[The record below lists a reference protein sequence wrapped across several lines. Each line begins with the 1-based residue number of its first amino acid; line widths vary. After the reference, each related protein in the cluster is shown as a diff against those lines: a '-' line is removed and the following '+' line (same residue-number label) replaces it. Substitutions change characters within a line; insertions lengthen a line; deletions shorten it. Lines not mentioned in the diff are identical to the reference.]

1 VAGVLDSVNQRT
13 QLVGQNRLELLLFR
27 LTGSQVFG
35 INVFKVKEVLQCP
48 KLATLPKSNPVVRGV
63 AHIRGG
69 TIPVLDL
76 GMATGLRAVS
86 ETDLD
91 DHFIIITEYNRK
103 TQGFLVAGV
112 ERIVNLNWEE
122 IHPPPKGSGRENY
135 LTAVTEID
143 NKLVEILDVE
153 KILAEVSPMDDSVKE
168 ETLADHDIQGFNQHK
183 ILVVDDSVVARKQV
197 RNCLMAIGAEVV
209 LHNDGKAAYDHL
221 REITSDG
228 SSAADHYSMM
238 ISDVEMPEMDGYTL
252 TAKCKSETLLS
263 DLYIM
268 LHTSLS
274 GVFNQAMVKKVGADD
289 FMAKFSPDELAERV
303 MSIIERNVESSAP

>member
-1 VAGVLDSVNQRT
+1 MAGVLDSVNQRT

-76 GMATGLRAVS
+76 GMATGLRAVA

-153 KILAEVSPMDDSVKE
+153 KILAEVSPMDDSVRE
-168 ETLADHDIQGFNQHK
+168 ETLADHDVQEFSQHK

-197 RNCLMAIGAEVV
+197 RNCLLAIGAEVV

-221 REITSDG
+221 REITADG
-228 SSAADHYSMM
+228 SSAAEHYSMM

-252 TAKCKSETLLS
+252 TAKCKSEALLS